1 MEKNSNSEQ
10 KKKVIFMGL
19 TMTVL
24 MVIIGVSY
32 ALQKKRISS
41 AKRLYS
47 SGISLETIIECL
59 SLSSK
64 ESKLLKKDLGI

>member
-1 MEKNSNSEQ
+1 MNTNHEELDEIYEGDEIMKAVKEKLYNLESE
-10 KKKVIFMGL
+10 L
-19 TMTVL
+19 D
-24 MVIIGVSY
+24 
-32 ALQKKRISS
+32 RRS

-47 SGISLETIIECL
+47 SGIPLETIIECS